1 MAWQDIVS
9 KIKFWGID
17 GQPAQV
23 NGFDTAGYGDVF
35 NGPDRQEILD
45 ALKRIYDNS
54 PTAQTL
60 LESGV
65 ATRDIWLFNNTGSG
79 GSSAKNNLG
88 IARIDMNQAR
98 ELEWMGRD
106 GRFHLEDVGGHVI
119 HELVHAIDGLYDAVD
134 PTSGAPISGPRD
146 YSLPGFDL
154 IGPVQNKTNQILQE
168 TGLFSAGYFQVGY
181 EAYINDS
188 NSSFLD
194 DTIAYTEDNSIKFAF
209 FDNVYNKTPNVL
221 DLSLRTDGSN
231 DLIIGF
237 GGEDRINGGAGR
249 DYLYGSVDND
259 TISGGSG
266 NDVLHG
272 GDRVTAI
279 ASDGTDTADYSVG
292 DNQAAPTHGV
302 TVNIDVTAVADTDK
316 IDGLTP
322 IIVSDDGYGGRDRLV
337 SIETIK
343 LTDQADTVLI
353 GAGSDVL
360 LKGLKE
366 IDAGGNGTGEK
377 DILDF
382 SKFDGTLTIAD
393 GKLIGTDISI
403 LIKNFEQV
411 IGSSAGDTFNFAG
424 TSVAKVEGGSG
435 DDVITAGDAY
445 AILLGGDGND
455 TLIAGSAGS
464 VLDGGQS
471 YGSLFDGGG
480 NHYVG
485 GAGADT
491 FVIGNGADAKNGS
504 DADFIISNA
513 SDADRLVLRLDDTLG
528 FADAGNWTK
537 GIVLNGGVETIG
549 QGGVDPDQVYADFSS
564 VLVNPQTIET
574 NSDGA
579 WITETAL
586 ENVRP
591 ELGYFQ
597 VSYQWYKPE
606 SELFVFV
613 QSAYGRFSVRVD
625 GFENGELGLNF
636 TDVSEPKLEAYHG
649 SQSTVEIIDS
659 WTPYHN
665 AVQSLIQS
673 TQIVDLPSP
682 GEPID
687 GNVSPVTPYAD
698 IYWVPYPLHP

>member
-1 MAWQDIVS
+1 MLNS
-9 KIKFWGID
+9 KGELVKF
-17 GQPAQV
+17 P
-23 NGFDTAGYGDVF
+23 
-35 NGPDRQEILD
+35 QELAI
-45 ALKRIYDNS
+45 
-54 PTAQTL
+54 
-60 LESGV
+60 
-65 ATRDIWLFNNTGSG
+65 
-79 GSSAKNNLG
+79 
-88 IARIDMNQAR
+88 
-98 ELEWMGRD
+98 
-106 GRFHLEDVGGHVI
+106 I
-119 HELVHAIDGLYDAVD
+119 HELFHAIAGDVD
-134 PTSGAPISGPRD
+134 PSGSGPVNGNVTDSDLNDPTFDDVGAAARDTNIVAAQMGLTDYLLPSYLTGIADSDPRFAWLDAGID
-146 YSLPGFDL
+146 YSDGRDVSVARFGDLPLSSSIVLGATDTTDVIDMSKRTTQGVYVAFGFDGVDK
-154 IGPVQNKTNQILQE
+154 I
-168 TGLFSAGYFQVGY
+168 Y
-181 EAYINDS
+181 
-188 NSSFLD
+188 
-194 DTIAYTEDNSIKFAF
+194 
-209 FDNVYNKTPNVL
+209 
-221 DLSLRTDGSN
+221 
-231 DLIIGF
+231 
-237 GGEDRINGGAGR
+237 GGAG
-249 DYLYGSVDND
+249 DNFLYGGQDND
-259 TISGGSG
+259 TLVGGSG
-266 NDVLHG
+266 NNLLHG
-272 GDRVTAI
+272 GDRTKPTAG
-279 ASDGTDTADYSVG
+279 DGADTADYSG
-292 DNQAAPTHGV
+292 DLGLSGRHGV
-302 TVNIDVTAVADTDK
+302 SISIDPNLVTSADKVD
-316 IDGLTP
+316 DVTP
-322 IIVSDDGYGGRDRLV
+322 IIVTDNGFGGRDRLV

-353 GAGSDVL
+353 GAGSDEL

-424 TSVAKVEGGSG
+424 SSVTKVEGGSG

-471 YGSLFDGGG
+471 SGYISDGGG

-513 SDADRLVLRLDDTLG
+513 SAADRLVLRLDDTLG

-549 QGGVDPDQVYADFSS
+549 QGGVDPDQVFADFSS
-564 VLVNPQTIET
+564 VLVKPQAIET

-579 WITETAL
+579 WITETGL